1 MIFNPKYAVLTA
13 GEMIAAERAAFGSG
27 IPAFAL
33 MTRAGE
39 GLANAILAK
48 RKTGTILFLNGSGN
62 NGGDGWVAAELLR
75 RKGWQVK
82 CCALKIPDDYSC
94 AAAEAYGK
102 WQGEVVEFPED
113 LSGFDVIVDALLGT
127 GLVRPV
133 EGRLAEWIN
142 AVNQTSAIKVAVDIS
157 SGVSSDTGEVL
168 GTAFA
173 ADLTVT
179 FSQKKRGHLLMP
191 GLELS
196 GDVDVVDIG
205 IDPVAATVFEND
217 PGIWKDQIPH
227 PGKGDYKQ
235 TRGHLLVIGG
245 EAGMS
250 GAARMAARA
259 GLRSGAGLV
268 TTLAPA
274 AALSTY
280 AEKQLAVMSAGYE
293 TTKEFSKI
301 VNSEKFSAF
310 VIGPGNGVGAK
321 TRGRVLEVLATGKPC
336 VLDADALTSFE
347 AKPEALFKALHDQAV
362 LTPHLGE
369 FRRLWPG
376 LDPSHDSGA
385 DKITSTQDAAK
396 RAGAVILLKG
406 PDTVMA
412 HPGGKTLVN
421 IHASPDLA
429 TAGSG
434 DVLAGIIGGFLAQ
447 KLKPLLAAGA
457 GAWIHGEAGTRL
469 GQGLIAE
476 DLIEEIP
483 MVLKKLN
490 S

>member
-1 MIFNPKYAVLTA
+1 MIFNPEYAVLTA
-13 GEMIAAERAAFGSG
+13 GEMIAAERAAFGNG

-48 RKTGTILFLNGSGN
+48 RKTGTILFLNGPGN
-62 NGGDGWVAAELLR
+62 NGGDGWVAAELMR
-75 RKGWQVK
+75 RKGWQVF
-82 CCALKIPDDYSC
+82 CCALKIPDGC
-94 AAAEAYGK
+94 AALEAYEK
-102 WQGEVVEFPED
+102 WQGETIDFPGD

-133 EGRLAEWIN
+133 EGTLAMWIN
-142 AVNQTSAIKVAVDIS
+142 AANETSAFKVAVDIP

-179 FSQKKRGHLLMP
+179 FSQKKRGHVLMP

-217 PGIWKDQIPH
+217 PGIWKDKVPH

-250 GAARMAARA
+250 GAGRMAARA

-280 AEKQLAVMSAGYE
+280 AEKQLAVMSRGYGSH
-293 TTKEFSKI
+293 KEFSEAI
-301 VNSEKFSAF
+301 TSGKFSAF
-310 VIGPGNGVGAK
+310 VIGPGNGVGEE

-347 AKPEALFKALHDQAV
+347 DNPNALFKALHDQAV

-369 FRRLWPG
+369 FRRLWPD
-376 LDPSHDSGA
+376 LDPEA

-406 PDTVMA
+406 PDTVIA
-412 HPGGKTLVN
+412 QPDSKTLVN
-421 IHASPDLA
+421 VHASPHLA

-447 KLKPLLAAGA
+447 KVKPL
-457 GAWIHGEAGTRL
+457 
-469 GQGLIAE
+469 
-476 DLIEEIP
+476 
-483 MVLKKLN
+483 
-490 S
+490 

>member
-1 MIFNPKYAVLTA
+1 MSFDSQYAVLTA
-13 GEMIAAERAAFGSG
+13 GEMIAAERAAFDAGVA
-27 IPAFAL
+27 AFTL
-33 MTRAGE
+33 MTRAGD

-48 RKTGTILFLNGSGN
+48 RKTGTILFLNGPGN

-82 CCALKIPDDYSC
+82 CCALKIPDGDSC
-94 AAAEAYGK
+94 AAAEAFGK
-102 WQGEVVEFPED
+102 WQGEAVEFPDD
-113 LSGFDVIVDALLGT
+113 LSSFDVIVDALFGI
-127 GLVRPV
+127 GLRRPV
-133 EGRLAEWIN
+133 EGRAAEWIN
-142 AVNQTSAIKVAVDIS
+142 AANETKALRMAVDIP
-157 SGVSSDTGEVL
+157 SGIASDSGQVL

-191 GLELS
+191 GLELC
-196 GDVDVVDIG
+196 GEIDVVDIG
-205 IDPVAATVFEND
+205 IDPVAAIVFEND
-217 PGIWKDQIPH
+217 PGIWKDKAPH

-245 EAGMS
+245 AAGMS

-280 AEKQLAVMSAGYE
+280 AEKQLAVMSRGYGSP
-293 TTKEFSKI
+293 KEFSEAI
-301 VNSEKFSAF
+301 ASGKFTAF
-310 VIGPGNGVGAK
+310 VIGPGNGVGAE

-347 AKPEALFKALHDQAV
+347 SNPKALFKKLHENAV

-369 FRRLWPG
+369 FRRLWPD

-385 DKITSTQDAAK
+385 DKITAVQKASA

-406 PDTVMA
+406 PDTVIA
-412 HPGGKTLVN
+412 HPDSKTLVN
-421 IHASPDLA
+421 VHASAHLA

-434 DVLAGIIGGFLAQ
+434 DVLAGIIGGFLTQ
-447 KLKPLLAAGA
+447 KVKPLLAAGA
-457 GAWIHGEAGTRL
+457 GTWIHGEAGIRL

-483 MVLKKLN
+483 LVLKKLN